1 MNNLTREDFIK
12 LDTLDPIKK
21 VREEFALPKDVI
33 YFDGNSLGPLPKNT
47 IKSLD
52 SVIQREW
59 GDGLVRSWNDK
70 NWINLPRNLG
80 NQIAPLIG
88 AKEGEVIVVDS
99 TSVNLFKVLSSA
111 LMLNKNRKVIV
122 SESGNFPSDL
132 YILEGVNN
140 MFGESYVRCLM
151 DEGDEEIE
159 KYIDSSTAVVVLS
172 HINYKTGRIT
182 DIKKITTFAHEKG
195 ALVVWDISHS
205 VGVLPMNLHDLGVD
219 FAVGCTYKH
228 LNGGPGAPGFLFVH
242 SSLIEKV
249 SQPLTGW
256 LGHIKPFDFE
266 VEYQPANDINK
277 FICGTPPIIA
287 YKAIES
293 GLEIFKDLSIIEIRD
308 KSIKLSEMFIQLMKQ
323 ECTEFGFTL
332 FSPKNSEQRGSQIS
346 FLHENAYSI
355 IQALIS
361 HGIIGDYREPNV
373 MRFGISPLYMR
384 FEDVWNAITCLR
396 EIMQT
401 GQWQSE
407 KFKNKNYVT

>member
-1 MNNLTREDFIK
+1 VNNLAREDFIK
-12 LDTLDPIKK
+12 LDTLDLIKK

-47 IKSLD
+47 IKSLEL
-52 SVIQREW
+52 VIQREW
-59 GDGLVRSWNDK
+59 GDGLIRSWNEE

-80 NQIAPLIG
+80 NQLAPLIG

-99 TSVNLFKVLSSA
+99 TSINLFKVLSSA

-122 SESGNFPSDL
+122 SEAANFPSDL

-140 MFGESYVRCLM
+140 MFGESYERCLI
-151 DEGDEEIE
+151 DEGDDEIE

-182 DIKKITTFAHEKG
+182 DLKKITTFAHEKG

-293 GLEIFKDLSIIEIRD
+293 GLEIFKDLSIIEIRE
-308 KSIKLSEMFIQLMKQ
+308 KSIKLSEMFIQLMQQ

-401 GQWQSE
+401 GEWQSE

>member
-1 MNNLTREDFIK
+1 MNNLAREDFIK
-12 LDTLDPIKK
+12 LDTLDLIKK

-47 IKSLD
+47 IKSLEL
-52 SVIQREW
+52 VIQREW
-59 GDGLVRSWNDK
+59 GDGLIRSWNEE

-80 NQIAPLIG
+80 NQLAPLIG

-99 TSVNLFKVLSSA
+99 TSINLFKVLSSA

-122 SESGNFPSDL
+122 SEAANFPSDL

-140 MFGESYVRCLM
+140 MFGESYERCLI
-151 DEGDEEIE
+151 DEGDDEIE

-182 DIKKITTFAHEKG
+182 DLKKITTFAHEKG

-293 GLEIFKDLSIIEIRD
+293 GLEIFKDLSIIEIRE
-308 KSIKLSEMFIQLMKQ
+308 KSIKLSEMFIQLMQQ

-401 GQWQSE
+401 GEWQSE

>member
-21 VREEFALPKDVI
+21 AREEFSLPKDVI

-59 GDGLVRSWNDK
+59 GDGLVRSWNDEK
-70 NWINLPRNLG
+70 WINLPRNLG

-88 AKEGEVIVVDS
+88 ANEGEVIVVDS

-122 SESGNFPSDL
+122 SEAANFPSDL

-140 MFGESYVRCLM
+140 MFGESYERCLI
-151 DEGDEEIE
+151 DEGDDEIE

-205 VGVLPMNLHDLGVD
+205 VGVFPMNLHDLGVD

-266 VEYQPANDINK
+266 VEYKPANDINK

-293 GLEIFKDLSIIEIRD
+293 GLEIFKDLSIIEIRE
-308 KSIKLSEMFIQLMKQ
+308 KSIKLSEMFIQLIQQ
-323 ECTEFGFTL
+323 ECTEFCFML

-361 HGIIGDYREPNV
+361 HGIIGDYREPNI

-401 GQWQSE
+401 GEWQSE

>member
-21 VREEFALPKDVI
+21 VREEFALPKDII
-33 YFDGNSLGPLPKNT
+33 YFDGNSLGPLSKNT

-59 GDGLVRSWNDK
+59 GDGLVRSWNDE

-140 MFGESYVRCLM
+140 MFGESYERCLM

-205 VGVLPMNLHDLGVD
+205 VGVFPMNLHDLGVD

-266 VEYQPANDINK
+266 VEYKPANDINK

-293 GLEIFKDLSIIEIRD
+293 GLEIFKDLSIIEIRE
-308 KSIKLSEMFIQLMKQ
+308 KSTKLSEMFIQLMKQ
-323 ECTEFGFTL
+323 ECSEFGFTL

>member
-12 LDTLDPIKK
+12 LDTLDSIKK
-21 VREEFALPKDVI
+21 VREQFALPKDVI

-59 GDGLVRSWNDK
+59 GDGLIRSWNDE

-122 SESGNFPSDL
+122 SEAANFPSDL

-140 MFGESYVRCLM
+140 MFGESYERCLI
-151 DEGDEEIE
+151 DEGDDEIE

-182 DIKKITTFAHEKG
+182 DLKKITTFAHEKG

-205 VGVLPMNLHDLGVD
+205 VGVFPMNLHDLGVD

-266 VEYQPANDINK
+266 VEYKPANDINK

-293 GLEIFKDLSIIEIRD
+293 GLEIFKDLSIIEIRE
-308 KSIKLSEMFIQLMKQ
+308 KSIKLSEMFIQLMQQ
-323 ECTEFGFTL
+323 ECTEFGFML

-401 GQWQSE
+401 GEWQSE

>member
-1 MNNLTREDFIK
+1 
-12 LDTLDPIKK
+12 
-21 VREEFALPKDVI
+21 
-33 YFDGNSLGPLPKNT
+33 
-47 IKSLD
+47 
-52 SVIQREW
+52 
-59 GDGLVRSWNDK
+59 
-70 NWINLPRNLG
+70 
-80 NQIAPLIG
+80 
-88 AKEGEVIVVDS
+88 
-99 TSVNLFKVLSSA
+99 
-111 LMLNKNRKVIV
+111 
-122 SESGNFPSDL
+122 
-132 YILEGVNN
+132 
-140 MFGESYVRCLM
+140 MFGESYERCLI
-151 DEGDEEIE
+151 DEGDDEIE

-205 VGVLPMNLHDLGVD
+205 VGIFPMNLHDLGVD

-228 LNGGPGAPGFLFVH
+228 LNGGPGSPGFLFVH

-256 LGHIKPFDFE
+256 LGHIKPFNFE

-293 GLEIFKDLSIIEIRD
+293 GLEIFKDLSIIEIRE
-308 KSIKLSEMFIQLMKQ
+308 KSIKLSEMFIQLMQQ

-332 FSPKNSEQRGSQIS
+332 FSPKNSQQRGSQIS
-346 FLHENAYSI
+346 FLHESAYPI

-361 HGIIGDYREPNV
+361 HGIIGDYREPNI

-401 GQWQSE
+401 GEWQSE
-407 KFKNKNYVT
+407 NFKNKNYVT

>member
-1 MNNLTREDFIK
+1 
-12 LDTLDPIKK
+12 
-21 VREEFALPKDVI
+21 
-33 YFDGNSLGPLPKNT
+33 
-47 IKSLD
+47 
-52 SVIQREW
+52 
-59 GDGLVRSWNDK
+59 
-70 NWINLPRNLG
+70 
-80 NQIAPLIG
+80 
-88 AKEGEVIVVDS
+88 
-99 TSVNLFKVLSSA
+99 
-111 LMLNKNRKVIV
+111 
-122 SESGNFPSDL
+122 
-132 YILEGVNN
+132 
-140 MFGESYVRCLM
+140 MFGESYERCLI
-151 DEGDEEIE
+151 DEGDDEIE

-182 DIKKITTFAHEKG
+182 DLKKITTFAHEKG

-205 VGVLPMNLHDLGVD
+205 VGVFPMHLHDLGVD

-266 VEYQPANDINK
+266 VEYKPANDINK

-293 GLEIFKDLSIIEIRD
+293 GLEIFKDLSIIEIRE
-308 KSIKLSEMFIQLMKQ
+308 KSIKLSEMFIQLMQQ
-323 ECTEFGFTL
+323 ECTEFGFML
-332 FSPKNSEQRGSQIS
+332 FSPKNSDQRGSQIS
-346 FLHENAYSI
+346 FLHENAYPI

-401 GQWQSE
+401 GEWQSE

>member
-12 LDTLDPIKK
+12 LDTLDSIKK
-21 VREEFALPKDVI
+21 VREQFALPKDVI

-59 GDGLVRSWNDK
+59 GDGLIRSWNDE

-122 SESGNFPSDL
+122 SEAANFPSDL

-140 MFGESYVRCLM
+140 MFGESYERCLI
-151 DEGDEEIE
+151 DEGDDEIE

-182 DIKKITTFAHEKG
+182 DLKKITTFAHEKG

-205 VGVLPMNLHDLGVD
+205 VGVFPMNLHDLGVD

-266 VEYQPANDINK
+266 VEYKPANDINK

-293 GLEIFKDLSIIEIRD
+293 GLEIFKDLSIIEIRE
-308 KSIKLSEMFIQLMKQ
+308 KSIKLSEMFIQLIQQ
-323 ECTEFGFTL
+323 ECTEFGFML
-332 FSPKNSEQRGSQIS
+332 FSPKNSDQRGSQIS

-401 GQWQSE
+401 GEWQSE

>member
-1 MNNLTREDFIK
+1 MNNLTREDCIK
-12 LDTLDPIKK
+12 LDTLDSIKK

-59 GDGLVRSWNDK
+59 GDGLIRSWNDE

-111 LMLNKNRKVIV
+111 LMLNENRKVIV
-122 SESGNFPSDL
+122 SEAANFPSDL

-140 MFGESYVRCLM
+140 MFGESYERCLI
-151 DEGDEEIE
+151 DEGDDEIE
-159 KYIDSSTAVVVLS
+159 KYIDSSTAVVVIS

-182 DIKKITTFAHEKG
+182 DLNKITTFAHEKG

-293 GLEIFKDLSIIEIRD
+293 GLEIFKDLSIIEIRE
-308 KSIKLSEMFIQLMKQ
+308 KSIKLSEMFIQLMQQ
-323 ECTEFGFTL
+323 ECTEFGFML

-401 GQWQSE
+401 GEWQSE

>member
-21 VREEFALPKDVI
+21 VREEFALPKDII

-59 GDGLVRSWNDK
+59 GDGLVRSWNDE

-132 YILEGVNN
+132 YILEGVNK
-140 MFGESYVRCLM
+140 MFGESYKRCLI
-151 DEGDEEIE
+151 DEEDDEIE

-182 DIKKITTFAHEKG
+182 DLKKITTFAHEKG

-205 VGVLPMNLHDLGVD
+205 VGVFPMNLHDLGVD

-293 GLEIFKDLSIIEIRD
+293 GLEIFKDLSIIEIRE
-308 KSIKLSEMFIQLMKQ
+308 KSIKLSEMFIQLMQQ
-323 ECTEFGFTL
+323 ECTEFGFML

>member
-21 VREEFALPKDVI
+21 VREEFALPKDII

-47 IKSLD
+47 IKSLV

-59 GDGLVRSWNDK
+59 GDGLVRSWNDE

-80 NQIAPLIG
+80 NQVAPLIG
-88 AKEGEVIVVDS
+88 ANEGEVIVVDS

-111 LMLNKNRKVIV
+111 LLLNKNRKVIV

-132 YILEGVNN
+132 YILEGVNK
-140 MFGESYVRCLM
+140 MFGESYKRCLI
-151 DEGDEEIE
+151 DEEDDEIE

-249 SQPLTGW
+249 FQPLTGW

-293 GLEIFKDLSIIEIRD
+293 GLEIFKDLSIIEIRE
-308 KSIKLSEMFIQLMKQ
+308 KSIKLSEMFIQLMQQ
-323 ECTEFGFTL
+323 ECTEFGFML
-332 FSPKNSEQRGSQIS
+332 FSPKNSDQRGSQIS

-401 GQWQSE
+401 GEWQSE

>member
-1 MNNLTREDFIK
+1 MNNLTREYFIK
-12 LDTLDPIKK
+12 LDTLDSIKK
-21 VREEFALPKDVI
+21 VREQFALPKDVI

-59 GDGLVRSWNDK
+59 GDGLIRSWNDE

-122 SESGNFPSDL
+122 SEAANFPSDL

-140 MFGESYVRCLM
+140 MFGESYERCLI
-151 DEGDEEIE
+151 DEGDDEIE

-182 DIKKITTFAHEKG
+182 DLKKITTFAHEKG

-205 VGVLPMNLHDLGVD
+205 VGVFPMNLHDLGVD

-249 SQPLTGW
+249 SQPLSGW

-266 VEYQPANDINK
+266 VEYKPANDINK

-293 GLEIFKDLSIIEIRD
+293 GLEIFKDLSIIEIRE
-308 KSIKLSEMFIQLMKQ
+308 KSIKLSEMFIQLIQQ
-323 ECTEFGFTL
+323 ECTEFGFML

-396 EIMQT
+396 KIMQT
-401 GQWQSE
+401 GEWQSE

>member
-12 LDTLDPIKK
+12 LDTLDSIKK
-21 VREEFALPKDVI
+21 VREQFALPKDVI

-59 GDGLVRSWNDK
+59 GDGLIRSWNDE

-111 LMLNKNRKVIV
+111 LLLNNNRKVIV
-122 SESGNFPSDL
+122 SEAANFPSDL

-140 MFGESYVRCLM
+140 MFGESYERCLI
-151 DEGDEEIE
+151 DEGDDEIE

-182 DIKKITTFAHEKG
+182 DLKKITTFAHEKG

-205 VGVLPMNLHDLGVD
+205 VGVFPMNLHDLGVD

-266 VEYQPANDINK
+266 VEYKPANDINK

-293 GLEIFKDLSIIEIRD
+293 GLEIFKDLSIIEIRE
-308 KSIKLSEMFIQLMKQ
+308 KSIKLSEMFIQLMQQ
-323 ECTEFGFTL
+323 ECTEFGFML

-401 GQWQSE
+401 GEWQSE

>member
-59 GDGLVRSWNDK
+59 GNGLIRSWNDE

-111 LMLNKNRKVIV
+111 LMLNGNRKVIV
-122 SESGNFPSDL
+122 SEAVNFPSDL

-140 MFGESYVRCLM
+140 MFGESYERCLI
-151 DEGDEEIE
+151 DEGDDEIE

-182 DIKKITTFAHEKG
+182 DLNKITTFAHEKG

-293 GLEIFKDLSIIEIRD
+293 GLEIFKDLSIIEIRE
-308 KSIKLSEMFIQLMKQ
+308 KSIKLSEMFIQLMQQ
-323 ECTEFGFTL
+323 ECTEFGFML

-401 GQWQSE
+401 GEWQSE

>member
-1 MNNLTREDFIK
+1 MNNLTREDCIK
-12 LDTLDPIKK
+12 LDTLDSINK

-59 GDGLVRSWNDK
+59 GDGLIRSWNDE

-111 LMLNKNRKVIV
+111 LMLNENRKVIV
-122 SESGNFPSDL
+122 SEAANFPSDL

-140 MFGESYVRCLM
+140 MFGESYERCLI
-151 DEGDEEIE
+151 DEGDDEIE

-182 DIKKITTFAHEKG
+182 DLYKITTFAHEKG

-293 GLEIFKDLSIIEIRD
+293 GLEIFKDLSIIEIRE
-308 KSIKLSEMFIQLMKQ
+308 KSIKLSEMFIQLMQQ
-323 ECTEFGFTL
+323 ECTEFGFML

-401 GQWQSE
+401 GEWQSE